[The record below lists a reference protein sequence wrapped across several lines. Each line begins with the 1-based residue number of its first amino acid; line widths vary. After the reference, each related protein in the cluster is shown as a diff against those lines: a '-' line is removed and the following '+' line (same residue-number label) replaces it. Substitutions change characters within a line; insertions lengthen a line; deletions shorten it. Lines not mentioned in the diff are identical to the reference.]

1 MSSLAEI
8 LLTVRDAAARAS
20 EILLEGYRSKPAR
33 KTKATEIDFVTEFDQ
48 RSETLI
54 LEVLAPLGIAVVGEE
69 GGGTPAER
77 TFYVDPLDG
86 TTNYLHGH
94 PFFCVSIGLVEAGV
108 PVLGLV
114 HAPALGVTWEAVRG
128 CGTLRN
134 GVECRVTAT
143 ERLEDSLLATGFP
156 YDRRTSSDDNLREFS
171 RLKKITHGVRRGGSA
186 AIDLAMVADGTYDGY
201 WEMKL
206 NPWDW
211 AAGATLVCEAGG
223 QLSRYD
229 GSAFDVRATRE
240 SATRAEL
247 VASNGRIHQALLGAL
262 APAL

>member
-8 LLTVRDAAARAS
+8 LLTVREAAGRAS
-20 EILLEGYRSKPAR
+20 ELLLSGYRSRPASR
-33 KTKATEIDFVTEFDQ
+33 TKSTSIDFVTEYDQ
-48 RSETLI
+48 GSEAILIETLK
-54 LEVLAPLGIAVVGEE
+54 PLGLAIVGEE
-69 GGGTPAER
+69 SGGTPAES

-94 PFFCVSIGLVEAGV
+94 PFFCISIGLVEAGT

-128 CGTLRN
+128 CGALRN
-134 GVECRVTAT
+134 GQACRVTDTAQLD
-143 ERLEDSLLATGFP
+143 EALLATGFP
-156 YDRRTSSDDNLREFS
+156 YDRHTSTDDNLREYAH
-171 RLKKITHGVRRGGSA
+171 LKKRTRGIRRGGSA

-211 AAGATLVCEAGG
+211 AAGALLIEEAGG
-223 QLSRYD
+223 RLSRYD
-229 GSAFDVRATRE
+229 GSAFDVHATQKSPVR
-240 SATRAEL
+240 TEL
-247 VASNGRIHQALLGAL
+247 VASNGALHDTLLAAL
-262 APAL
+262 REAT

>member
-8 LLTVRDAAARAS
+8 LLTVREAAGRAS
-20 EILLEGYRSKPAR
+20 ELLLSGYRSKPSSQ
-33 KTKATEIDFVTEFDQ
+33 TKSTAIDFVTEYDQ
-48 RSETLI
+48 GSEAILIETLK
-54 LEVLAPLGIAVVGEE
+54 PLGLAIVGEE
-69 GGGTPAER
+69 GGGVAAES

-94 PFFCVSIGLVEAGV
+94 PFFCISIGLVEAGI

-134 GVECRVTAT
+134 GQECRVTAT
-143 ERLEDSLLATGFP
+143 SALEDSLLATGFP
-156 YDRRTSSDDNLREFS
+156 YDRRTSADDNLREYA
-171 RLKKITHGVRRGGSA
+171 RLKKITRGIRRGGSA

-211 AAGATLVCEAGG
+211 AAGAVLVTEAGG
-223 QLSRYD
+223 TLSRYD
-229 GSAFDVRATRE
+229 GSTFDVRATRD
-240 SATRAEL
+240 SDLRAEL
-247 VASNGRIHQALLGAL
+247 VASNGALHQSLLAALRTV
-262 APAL
+262 

>member
-8 LLTVRDAAARAS
+8 LLTVRDAASRAS

-33 KTKATEIDFVTEFDQ
+33 QTKATAIDFVTEFDQ
-48 RSETLI
+48 RSEALV
-54 LEVLAPLGIAVVGEE
+54 LELLAPLGIAVVGEE

-86 TTNYLHGH
+86 TTNFLHGH
-94 PFFCVSIGLVEAGV
+94 PFFCVSIGLIDEGE

-134 GVECRVTAT
+134 GVECTVTDTA
-143 ERLEDSLLATGFP
+143 RLEDSLLATGFP
-156 YDRRTSSDDNLREFS
+156 YDRRTSTDDNLREFS
-171 RLKKITHGVRRGGSA
+171 RLKKVTHGVRRGGSA

-211 AAGATLVCEAGG
+211 AAGATLVQEAGG
-223 QLSRYD
+223 RLSRYD
-229 GSAFDVRATRE
+229 GSPFVVELPRE
-240 SATRAEL
+240 GAPRAEL
-247 VASNGRIHQALLGAL
+247 VATNGAL
-262 APAL
+262 HDALIEALR